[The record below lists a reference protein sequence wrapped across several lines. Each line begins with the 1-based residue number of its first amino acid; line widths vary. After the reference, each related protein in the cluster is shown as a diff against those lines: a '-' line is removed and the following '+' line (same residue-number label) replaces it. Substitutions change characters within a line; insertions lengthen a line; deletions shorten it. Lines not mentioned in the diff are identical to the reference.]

1 MLYNEQVIS
10 DTAHSVGIYEGNQG
24 KYLKDQG
31 DKLKESGDKDLEMAK
46 KIRGKQYDL
55 TMAQG
60 MNNLANNDQLSSN
73 PQALGAEMDKLAKN
87 VLANI
92 TDDETKVDVMTN
104 YELNKMS
111 YLNKATAN
119 MKRIQAENARAT
131 TYDSVYDNLESLSL
145 SFSNGVSGQGD
156 ENDITNFQYSLAKL
170 RENANAR
177 NLDGTFM
184 FTEAQRR
191 AIIKDADSSLMAGF
205 LDSYS
210 KMSDSQRASVRSRL
224 ANDYF
229 NIAVK
234 KPDFKYRGNISLD
247 RPVYK
252 NADGSVS
259 SERTITVTYGDKN
272 YIIPTIRTEGG
283 KRIDMTPEEAMNWF
297 EKTGEHLGAY
307 GKGEEKE
314 LKKAEEG
321 IHSRYEG
328 VDLRD
333 VVGEKAYNDIKR
345 NIDKFEAAVLYQQ
358 KVAKKQ
364 QRDQDLEDFV
374 NNPTESGLEYLRSN
388 YAFSDK
394 KNTELD
400 EILNNTPNYDAVTT
414 FKDAQDMENR
424 LNNFLDS
431 DFNSFDEASDLAI
444 TLIDK
449 AKRTNA
455 KGTIAL
461 DQVENFSASIFGAL
475 RDENKRRALQE
486 LSEYKRTL
494 WEKAAHALYYSG
506 SISKSKYDVRKE
518 AANRKIENLAIEGS
532 AIANALALQG
542 NYEEAK
548 KVLGAYRKKAVIA
561 AHPELADKEIG
572 DRIVKDGIVYE
583 ITGEDSLKPLL

>member
-1 MLYNEQVIS
+1 MLYNEKVVS
-10 DTAHSVGIYEGNQG
+10 DTTQSVGIYEGNQG
-24 KYLKDQG
+24 KALMNQGKEFKSEAERELKQAEQIEEKAH
-31 DKLKESGDKDLEMAK
+31 KLNLS
-46 KIRGKQYDL
+46 
-55 TMAQG
+55 QG
-60 MNNLANNDQLSSN
+60 MNNLANNDQLMNN
-73 PQALGAEMDKLAKN
+73 PQALGTELDKLAKG
-87 VLANI
+87 VAANI
-92 TDDETKVDVMTN
+92 KNEEMRLNILTD
-104 YELNKMS
+104 YELDKMS

-131 TYDSVYDNLESLSL
+131 TYDSVYNNLESLSL

-156 ENDITNFQYSLAKL
+156 ENDVTNFQYSLAKL

-224 ANDYF
+224 QNDYF

-259 SERTITVTYGDKN
+259 SERTITVTYGNKN

-283 KRIDMTPEEAMNWF
+283 KRVDMTPEEAMNWF
-297 EKTGEHLGAY
+297 EKTGEHLGSY

-314 LKKAEEG
+314 LRKAEEG
-321 IHSRYEG
+321 IHSRYDG

-333 VVGEKAYNDIKR
+333 VVGEKVYNDIKR
-345 NIDKFEAAVLYQQ
+345 NINKFEAAVLYQQ

-374 NNPTESGLEYLRSN
+374 NNPTESGLEYLRNN

-394 KNTELD
+394 KNMELD

-431 DFNSFDEASDLAI
+431 DFKSFDDASDLAI

-518 AANRKIENLAIEGS
+518 AANKKIENLAIEGS
-532 AIANALALQG
+532 AIANALALEG